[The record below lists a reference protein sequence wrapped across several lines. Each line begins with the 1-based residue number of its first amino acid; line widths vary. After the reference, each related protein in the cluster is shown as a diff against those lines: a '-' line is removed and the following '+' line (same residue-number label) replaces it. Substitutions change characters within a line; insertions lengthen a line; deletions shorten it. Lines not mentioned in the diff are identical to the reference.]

1 MKYFYVKK
9 TTPGSNRQF
18 YVDENDLIELI
29 KLNEKENYD
38 ITEVDLNTLNIDT
51 EDGISVRLW
60 LGLCLRLDN
69 EHITRY
75 YYATVDDALTTFRK
89 DFDRYQSEW
98 LSD

>member
-1 MKYFYVKK
+1 MKYFFVKK
-9 TTPGSNRQF
+9 TTPGSTRQF
-18 YVDENDLIELI
+18 YVDENDLIEF
-29 KLNEKENYD
+29 EKENYD

-60 LGLCLRLDN
+60 IGLCLRLDN

>member
-9 TTPGSNRQF
+9 TTPRYSNRQF
-18 YVDENDLIELI
+18 YVDENDLIEL
-29 KLNEKENYD
+29 NEKGNYD